1 MDYPFQQSEEQ
12 GYLYR
17 TFSSNVD
24 SHELVWHKDKKDRE
38 VLIIESNGWKFQMDN
53 QIPVELKEGDVV
65 FIPKDTY
72 HRVIKGLDNLQVR
85 IQEF

>member
-1 MDYPFQQSEEQ
+1 MDFPFQQSEEQ

-24 SHELVWHKDKKDRE
+24 SDELVWHKDKKDRE

-53 QIPVELKEGDVV
+53 QIPIELKEGDVI
-65 FIPKDTY
+65 FIPKNTY
-72 HRVIKGLDNLQVR
+72 HRVIKGLHDLQVR

>member
-1 MDYPFQQSEEQ
+1 MDFPFQQLEEQ
-12 GYLYR
+12 GYLFR
-17 TFSSNVD
+17 TFNSDVD
-24 SHELVWHKDKKDRE
+24 SHELVWHKDRKDRE

-53 QIPVELKEGDVV
+53 ELPVELKKGDVL

-72 HRVIKGLDNLQVR
+72 HRVIKGLDNLQIR